1 MKKGL
6 FTKMLT
12 MYTLI
17 VTISL
22 VIIGICLSL
31 WINYSFTNNRKQQ
44 VKDGIKY
51 VETDAILKNKDN
63 LSYQKMNSILEDA
76 SNYLNVDILL
86 TNRDGTVNGWSDS
99 KNSNEDGVQVISAEL
114 DILREGN
121 TVENP
126 KSDTSYFKK
135 GTDILVIPL
144 MEDGNVYQGALIV
157 GLRDYNVKDTL
168 YVMYLIIWISV
179 LVAVVISGI
188 IIYFYNNKILIGPLK
203 QIIYVSDK
211 ISKGEVGRRVN
222 SEFDGE
228 IGDLAE
234 SFNSMA
240 NSIEEV
246 EKNRRE
252 FISNVSHEIRSPITS
267 IKGFIGGILDGV
279 IPPEKENYYLKIAYD
294 EIQRLTR
301 LINDLLDLSAIE
313 SGKFTMR
320 VTCLDVN
327 EIIKICV
334 IKFETKIKSKRIN
347 VDVIFGQDEL
357 YGVGDKDR
365 LIQVLTN
372 LLDNAI
378 KYVPEGG
385 NIRVTTKVKGEK
397 IYISVSNNGPCI
409 PKEEMPHI
417 WERFYKSDKSRTSK
431 VSTGLGLPIVR
442 SILTQINQDIWVEN
456 KENEGVTF
464 TFTLDLIT

>member
-6 FTKMLT
+6 FTKMLV

-22 VIIGICLSL
+22 FIIGICLSL
-31 WINYSFTNNRKQQ
+31 WVNYSYTNTRKQQ
-44 VKDGIKY
+44 VIKGMKFL
-51 VETDAILKNKDN
+51 EQDAILRNKDN
-63 LSYQKMNSILEDA
+63 LTSEKINSALTDA
-76 SNYLNVDILL
+76 GNYLNVDILL
-86 TNRDGTVNGWSDS
+86 TNRDGTVNGWSDK
-99 KNSNEDGVQVISAEL
+99 KNAKRDGVQILTNEL
-114 DILREGN
+114 DILRNGN
-121 TVENP
+121 IVEIPNSKTP
-126 KSDTSYFKK
+126 YFKD
-135 GTDILVIPL
+135 GANMIIIPL
-144 MEDGNVYQGALIV
+144 MEEDIYQGSLVVALP
-157 GLRDYNVKDTL
+157 DYNVSDT
-168 YVMYLIIWISV
+168 VSIMYLIIWVSV
-179 LVAVVISGI
+179 LVAVIISGI
-188 IIYFYNNKILIGPLK
+188 IIYFYTNKILVRPLK
-203 QIIYVSDK
+203 QIIHVSDK
-211 ISKGEVGRRVN
+211 ISKGEVDKRVN
-222 SEFDGE
+222 IELNGE
-228 IGDLAE
+228 IGDLAT
-234 SFNSMA
+234 SFNTMA

-301 LINDLLDLSAIE
+301 LINDLLDLSTIE
-313 SGKFTMR
+313 SGKFTMKITR
-320 VTCLDVN
+320 LDIN

-334 IKFETKIKSKRIN
+334 IKFETKIKCKNIN

-357 YGVGDKDR
+357 YAVGDKDR
-365 LIQVLTN
+365 IIQVLTN

-385 NIRVTTKVKGEK
+385 NMKVITKVKGEK
-397 IYISVSNNGPCI
+397 IYISVYNNGPRI
-409 PKEEMPHI
+409 PKEDIQHI

-442 SILTQINQDIWVEN
+442 SILTQLNQDIWVEN

-464 TFTLDLIT
+464 TFTLDLVM

>member
-6 FTKMLT
+6 FTKMLV

-22 VIIGICLSL
+22 FIIGICLSL
-31 WINYSFTNNRKQQ
+31 WVNYSYTNTRKQQ
-44 VKDGIKY
+44 VIKGMKFL
-51 VETDAILKNKDN
+51 EQDAILRNKDN
-63 LSYQKMNSILEDA
+63 LTSEKINSALTDA
-76 SNYLNVDILL
+76 GNYLNVDILL
-86 TNRDGTVNGWSDS
+86 TNRDGTVNGWSDK
-99 KNSNEDGVQVISAEL
+99 KNAKRDGVQILTNEL
-114 DILREGN
+114 DILRNGN
-121 TVENP
+121 IVEIPNSKTP
-126 KSDTSYFKK
+126 YFKD
-135 GTDILVIPL
+135 GANMIIIPL
-144 MEDGNVYQGALIV
+144 MEEDIYQGSLVVALP
-157 GLRDYNVKDTL
+157 DYNVSDT
-168 YVMYLIIWISV
+168 VSIMYLIIWVSV
-179 LVAVVISGI
+179 LVAVIIAGI
-188 IIYFYNNKILIGPLK
+188 IIYFYTNKILVRPLK
-203 QIIYVSDK
+203 QIIHVSDK
-211 ISKGEVGRRVN
+211 ISKGEVDKRVN
-222 SEFDGE
+222 IELNGE
-228 IGDLAE
+228 IGDLAT
-234 SFNSMA
+234 SFNTMA

-301 LINDLLDLSAIE
+301 LINDLLDLSTIE
-313 SGKFTMR
+313 SGKFTMKITR
-320 VTCLDVN
+320 LDIN

-334 IKFETKIKSKRIN
+334 IKFETKIKCKNIN

-357 YGVGDKDR
+357 YAVGDKDR
-365 LIQVLTN
+365 IIQVLTN

-385 NIRVTTKVKGEK
+385 NMKVITKVKGEK
-397 IYISVSNNGPCI
+397 IYISVYNNGPCI
-409 PKEEMPHI
+409 PKDDTQHI

-442 SILTQINQDIWVEN
+442 SILTQLNQDIWVEN

-464 TFTLDLIT
+464 TFTLDLVM